1 MSSLIESDNNPM
13 TTGCPS
19 GAITGTESFREL
31 LETAPDAIVIVDRGG
46 RIAFVNSQTEKL
58 FGYDRSEL
66 LGRNVDIL
74 MPDRFRGE
82 QAGRSNPFLDESGV
96 RPIDAAF
103 DLHGLR
109 RDGSEFPAD
118 IGLSALESENGILVI
133 ASIRDITERKH
144 FDESLR
150 EKILELE
157 RANLA
162 KDHFLAGMSH
172 ELRTPLNAIIG
183 FTGTMLMRLPGPLT
197 AAQEKQLRI
206 IQTSAK
212 HLLSLINDLLD
223 LAKIESGKVKSNP
236 EPFVC
241 QEAIREVAET
251 LRPMAEQKGLG
262 LDIELPRDDIVIE
275 TDRRAFVQILINL
288 ANNAVKF
295 TSQGKISIE
304 LSRRHENGNT
314 MVDVSV
320 LDTGI
325 GIKPEDQAKLFRA
338 FTQVNAAANRP
349 SEGTGLG
356 LYLCQKLASLI
367 GGHIDVRSE
376 YGAGSTFTLSLPSKT
391 SG

>member
-66 LGRNVDIL
+66 LGRNVDTL

-262 LDIELPRDDIVIE
+262 LEIELPRDDIVIE

-288 ANNAVKF
+288 ANNALKF

-314 MVDVSV
+314 MIDVSV